1 MTAASQSSKQASSV
15 RLLHCRRPNGT
26 AEQAPPDL
34 QPVHPEPVSPP
45 PHLYRW
51 LDELRYWQLE
61 VSFYHKLLTI
71 EIYMGKPCKRVK
83 LDEVLNAFA
92 TYKHEILP
100 DMKVALEK
108 ILADTPV
115 QNGLHP
121 SAFQREMER
130 HKEAL
135 RKLKLEVFPCL
146 SELLTVTIW

>member
-1 MTAASQSSKQASSV
+1 MTAALQPSNQAPPV
-15 RLLHCRRPNGT
+15 RLSNCRRRNGT
-26 AEQAPPDL
+26 AEPTLPDMKPVL
-34 QPVHPEPVSPP
+34 LIPDVQPQ
-45 PHLYRW
+45 HLYRW
-51 LDELRYWQLE
+51 LDELDYWQLE

-92 TYKHEILP
+92 AYKHEILP
-100 DMKVALEK
+100 DMKAALEK
-108 ILADTPV
+108 ILADNPV

-130 HKEAL
+130 HTETL